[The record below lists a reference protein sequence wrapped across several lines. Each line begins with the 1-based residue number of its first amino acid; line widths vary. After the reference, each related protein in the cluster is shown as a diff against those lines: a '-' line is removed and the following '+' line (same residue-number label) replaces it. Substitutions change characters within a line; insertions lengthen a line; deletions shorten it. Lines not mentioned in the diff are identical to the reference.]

1 MILLKSSVKPSVV
14 TSRAKNV
21 ARKQQQ
27 KPLIKKL
34 SSILPSSVEII
45 QLMAPITAAIKKST
59 VSPPNITQKNA
70 ATSAAP
76 RDTGRTPDGL
86 QQRLHIPP
94 DGPFD
99 GAVLHGFDME
109 TVVAHP
115 NSDDL
120 FVDVHHR

>member
-27 KPLIKKL
+27 KPFIKKL
-34 SSILPSSVEII
+34 SSILPSSVEVI
-45 QLMAPITAAIKKST
+45 QLMAPITAATKKST

-76 RDTGRTPDGL
+76 SSLAGNG
-86 QQRLHIPP
+86 
-94 DGPFD
+94 
-99 GAVLHGFDME
+99 
-109 TVVAHP
+109 
-115 NSDDL
+115 
-120 FVDVHHR
+120 